1 MIKDPRMMGR
11 MLMNRGMPPGMGQGG
26 GMPQMQQA
34 QMPQMGMMTT
44 QQGGLSL
51 PPQVPGTAGPPA
63 PGILN
68 GFEMDPK
75 KGLQTPEDM
84 QRLMQF
90 IGGLNGGMVQNPG
103 Y

>member
-1 MIKDPRMMGR
+1 MMNDPRMMGR
-11 MLMNRGMPPGMGQGG
+11 MLMNRGMPQGMQG
-26 GMPQMQQA
+26 GMPRGG
-34 QMPQMGMMTT
+34 MPGGAMPMMPTQGSPTGATPTT
-44 QQGGLSL
+44 
-51 PPQVPGTAGPPA
+51 PP

-90 IGGLNGGMVQNPG
+90 IGSMNNGMVQNPG
-103 Y
+103 S